1 MISAHDAADRPK
13 RGGPSV
19 SKKSACGGLF
29 RQNTFPLLANI
40 EVLRAGRAQP
50 LYLLTPAG
58 RFALRATAHRTDA
71 SLRRLRRGRGNA
83 QGNLAAQ
90 GFRIHRTLQ
99 GIPQRFPVLLFRI
112 KRVKKFHLICTFH
125 ASRVYNTDMASQNLS
140 IYDRCRLKSKSV
152 FGAVDTAYDGLIY
165 RQAQADSLA
174 TALRCWSSRLCA

>member
-1 MISAHDAADRPK
+1 MMQRTAPNGAVPACRKSPPAAAFSDKTRFPCSQISKFCALAARSPCIC
-13 RGGPSV
+13 S
-19 SKKSACGGLF
+19 
-29 RQNTFPLLANI
+29 
-40 EVLRAGRAQP
+40 
-50 LYLLTPAG
+50 
-58 RFALRATAHRTDA
+58 
-71 SLRRLRRGRGNA
+71 RLRRGRGNV

-140 IYDRCRLKSKSV
+140 IYDRCRLKNKSV